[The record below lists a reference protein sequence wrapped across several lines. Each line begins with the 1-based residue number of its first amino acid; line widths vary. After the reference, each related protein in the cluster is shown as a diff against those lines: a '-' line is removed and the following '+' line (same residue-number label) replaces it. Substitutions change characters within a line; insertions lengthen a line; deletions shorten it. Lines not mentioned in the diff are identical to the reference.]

1 MKITLSRT
9 SKLNLSAG
17 LDYRL
22 SHILMEALQ
31 LEYSR
36 DWGIYET
43 KRTKEQQQI
52 NIKNGASK
60 TMNSKHIP
68 NSLGIVM
75 AFDIVPWIPPY
86 GWSWDGKL
94 LIGGANA
101 DKARATKECFDEVI
115 GILKKL
121 ANKYYPGQITFGED
135 WKTLVDRPHV
145 EITTGQEIK

>member
-1 MKITLSRT
+1 MKIGLSRR

-31 LEYSR
+31 LDYKH
-36 DWGIYET
+36 DWGVFET
-43 KRTKEQQQI
+43 KRTVEQQRK
-52 NIKNGASK
+52 NVANGASK

-68 NSLGIVM
+68 DSLGIVR
-75 AFDIVPWIPPY
+75 AFDIVPWI
-86 GWSWDGKL
+86 GGKWTWDGRE
-94 LIGGANA
+94 A
-101 DKARATKECFDEVI
+101 KECFDEVI
-115 GILKKL
+115 GTLKKL